1 MIPAVRTWKV
11 TNKVTGR
18 SIEVMTINKRFARMI
33 ASDFGMW
40 GQPCTVSLVKPKPA
54 PMIMNMDSQGF
65 RRWWKAPVTP
75 RDLMSI

>member
-18 SIEVMTINKRFARMI
+18 VVEVMTINKRFARMVA

-40 GQPCTVSLVKPKPA
+40 GQATTISLVKPKLV
-54 PMIMNMDSQGF
+54 
-65 RRWWKAPVTP
+65 KA
-75 RDLMSI
+75 